1 GKGNRPGTH
10 HQGISGGNMNR
21 STQIFAVST
30 LAAALAACGGS
41 GGGSS
46 TGTTGNVS
54 VGLTD
59 APTLDLSSVNI
70 AFTAIRLKPAEGEWI
85 EFPLDNPGMLNLLD
99 LQGGVAEPLIT
110 DEEVPAGP
118 YTEIRLLIDNDSSF
132 VTRESTG
139 DATYTLAVP
148 SGEQSGLK
156 LKGDFEITAD
166 ATTSYTIDFDVRKS
180 ILDPQGPAL
189 GDYMLKPVLRLVRN
203 DNVGTIEGTV
213 DYAAINSA
221 RFDSAE
227 LADCS
232 YEGSVYV
239 YEGADVTP
247 VDLNVNRDE
256 GVTNP
261 LMVLPVTAQESGSLY
276 EWIAAFVPEG
286 DYTVS
291 YSCQT
296 DDNEID
302 EALEF
307 DGTQNVTVIAGET
320 TTAEPIPL
328 QP

>member
-1 GKGNRPGTH
+1 
-10 HQGISGGNMNR
+10 MNR

-46 TGTTGNVS
+46 TGATGSVS

-70 AFTAIRLKPAEGEWI
+70 AFTAIRLKPADGDWI
-85 EFPLDNPGMLNLLD
+85 EFPLDDTGILNLLD
-99 LQGGVAEPLIT
+99 LQGGVTEPLIT

-118 YTEIRLLIDNDSSF
+118 YTEIRLIIDNDSSF

-156 LKGDFEITAD
+156 LKGDFEVTAD
-166 ATTSYTIDFDVRKS
+166 ASTSYTIDFDVRKS
-180 ILDPQGPAL
+180 IINPPGKAL
-189 GDYMLKPVLRLVRN
+189 GEYMLKPVLRLVAN
-203 DNVGTIEGTV
+203 DNVGTIEGEV
-213 DYAAINSA
+213 NYAQINSV
-221 RFDSAE
+221 RLSDDG
-227 LADCS
+227 LANCESD

-247 VDLNVNRDE
+247 VDLNVSRDE
-256 GVTNP
+256 SAANP

-276 EWIAAFVPEG
+276 DWVAAFLPAG

-291 YSCQT
+291 YSCQL
-296 DDNEID
+296 DDNEVD
-302 EALEF
+302 NNLEF

-320 TTAEPIPL
+320 TTAELITL